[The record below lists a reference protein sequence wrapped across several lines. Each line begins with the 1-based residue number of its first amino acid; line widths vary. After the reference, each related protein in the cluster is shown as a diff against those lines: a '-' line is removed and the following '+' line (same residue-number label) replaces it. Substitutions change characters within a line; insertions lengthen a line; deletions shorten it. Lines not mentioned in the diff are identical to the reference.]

1 MEKIGFVSLWI
12 GNSISEKALREY
24 ITTKYTEDGDAIDT
38 EFEENFLAS
47 YFDEDFIE
55 AMFYKESRNTFK
67 DLLIGC
73 SYEDIVIPAFE
84 EVCNNIAGN
93 YNAILLIYNYQY
105 DGAVSISE
113 NNNISLKFVGSVKYQ

>member
-1 MEKIGFVSLWI
+1 MGKIGYVSLWI

-38 EFEENFLAS
+38 EFEGDFLAS

-55 AMFYKESRNTFK
+55 AMFYDESRCTLK
-67 DLLIGC
+67 DLLKGC

-84 EVCNNIAGN
+84 EICNNLDGG

-105 DGAVSISE
+105 DGAVCC
-113 NNNISLKFVGSVKYQ
+113 NDNTNVTLKFFGSVKYQ